1 MKMEY
6 KLSDETASINSLY
19 MRCYKYKEDM
29 ATVNSNKTK
38 QYKTKIHVSCLCAA
52 GVLKYFNR
60 IIGLDVCS
68 QIRALAKKK
77 EEKNTHAYTKIHTTH
92 AYERIQT
99 KRKSGYD

>member
-77 EEKNTHAYTKIHTTH
+77 RRKKYTRVHKNTHNTRIRTHTNK
-92 AYERIQT
+92 A
-99 KRKSGYD
+99 KKWL